1 MDSNICTTGT
11 ILVIH
16 EWYSLDRNRFAM
28 DDYTPF
34 RRTYQPSI
42 AGFFLSRGGINYFI
56 SWMRILEVDALHAN
70 HEMNGIHRSSTGR
83 VHHIEFE

>member
-1 MDSNICTTGT
+1 MYHVDYPSDPWM
-11 ILVIH
+11 VF
-16 EWYSLDRNRFAM
+16 SLSMDRNGLAM

-42 AGFFLSRGGINYFI
+42 AGFFISRGGIDYFI

-70 HEMNGIHRSSTGR
+70 HEMNRIHRSSTCR
-83 VHHIEFE
+83 FHHIEFE